1 MESVLVLTELPF
13 WGHFLLLAPIQDP
26 LTLNLLPKPER
37 NIMFCWFVFEMFP
50 RLAQIPG
57 LRGPSALT

>member
-13 WGHFLLLAPIQDP
+13 WGTLPAFAFYSG
-26 LTLNLLPKPER
+26 LTLNLLPEPER
-37 NIMFCWFVFEMFP
+37 NITFCLFVFEMFP
-50 RLAQIPG
+50 RLAQVPG

>member
-1 MESVLVLTELPF
+1 MESILVLTELPF
-13 WGHFLLLAPIQDP
+13 WGHFPLLPSIQDSH
-26 LTLNLLPKPER
+26 LISFQNQKEILY
-37 NIMFCWFVFEMFP
+37 FVFVFEMFP